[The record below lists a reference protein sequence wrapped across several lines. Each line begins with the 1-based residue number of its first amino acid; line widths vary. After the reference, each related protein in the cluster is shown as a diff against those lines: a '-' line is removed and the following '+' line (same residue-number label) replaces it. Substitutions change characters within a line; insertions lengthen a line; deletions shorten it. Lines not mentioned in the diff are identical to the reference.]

1 MDDWRRFGP
10 LATQDSGQG
19 SVTLRRTLAGIT
31 VETKALGFKM
41 ASEPAVGAFLRSLTA
56 SCRGGMVLELGTGT
70 GLSTAWLVDGLTEG
84 AQLVS
89 VDNDVAVQAVARR
102 HLEHDSRV
110 SFSCMDAGD
119 FVGALAPGQFDLIFA
134 DAWPGKYSHLDETLA
149 LLKPGGLYLV
159 DDLLPQPNWHEG
171 HQDNVNAFIANMKAR
186 EDFAVSLMDWASG
199 ILLATRLS

>member
-1 MDDWRRFGP
+1 M
-10 LATQDSGQG
+10 
-19 SVTLRRTLAGIT
+19 
-31 VETKALGFKM
+31 
-41 ASEPAVGAFLRSLTA
+41 
-56 SCRGGMVLELGTGT
+56 LELGTGT

-89 VDNDVAVQAVARR
+89 VDNDAAVQAVARR

-110 SFSCMDAGD
+110 SFSCMDGGD

-159 DDLLPQPNWHEG
+159 DDLLPQPNWPDK

-199 ILLATRLS
+199 MLIATKLA